1 MLATAIRCKL
11 KEALPRT
18 VLEPLGKMLREWRRF
33 INKRRKASEVFDDV
47 YRKNIWGGSP
57 GELCS
62 GHGTVENLYAPYCS
76 YVAELLEQTSV
87 PKPRILDIGC
97 GDFRVGRY
105 LLSQLRRP
113 VHHIGIDVALTVI
126 THHQKET
133 TKLNFPVSHSIEF
146 ICMDATEGELPVA
159 DLCLIRQVL
168 QHLSNTQIKK
178 ILDNT
183 SAIRTLVVTE
193 EQRTDQR
200 GLVPNKDKTHG
211 PDTRFLDQSGVYLDL
226 PPFSL
231 NGVKEVLSTEV
242 SRHSELK
249 TFLLQRT

>member
-33 INKRRKASEVFDDV
+33 INKRRKASEVFDEV
-47 YRKNIWGGSP
+47 YNRNIWGGVP

-62 GHGTVENLYAPYCS
+62 GHGTVENLYAPYCRC
-76 YVAELLEQTSV
+76 VAELLEQTSV

-97 GDFRVGRY
+97 GDFRVGKY

-113 VHHIGIDVALTVI
+113 VHYIGIDVARTVI
-126 THHQKET
+126 THHQKES
-133 TKLNFPVSHSIEF
+133 TKLKFPAPHSIEF
-146 ICMDATEGELPVA
+146 ICMDATEGEWPVA

-183 SAIRTLVVTE
+183 SAIRTLVTE
-193 EQRTDQR
+193 EQLTDQR
-200 GLVPNKDKTHG
+200 GVVPNKDKTHG
-211 PDTRFLDQSGVYLDL
+211 PDTRLIDHSGVYLDL

-231 NGVKEVLSTEV
+231 NGVKKVLSTEV
-242 SRHSELK
+242 SRHSELT
-249 TFLLQRT
+249 TFLLERT